1 LRTFGTNSDICTGEI
16 PVLSKNN
23 SEQKAAA
30 RRLSNRGPETAV
42 AEQVITGDLIAA
54 ADAGDDALEQMVRE
68 HARLVYRV
76 AYSVVRDHH
85 DAEDVTQETFVRVLR
100 WRKKLAAV
108 RDVKSWIARIAW
120 RLAVD
125 RIRKK
130 PQLALEEL
138 DHDIAKSGASSV
150 AAEESVLAAEMSA
163 LLGRLIVALPGQLRD
178 VITLSTVQ
186 ELSPSEIGEVLG
198 IPESAVRSRQFRAR
212 EILKDK
218 IASLLE
224 GKRAR

>member
-1 LRTFGTNSDICTGEI
+1 MH
-16 PVLSKNN
+16 VLPKNN
-23 SEQKAAA
+23 SEQKTVS
-30 RRLSNRGPETAV
+30 RRLPTRGPETAV
-42 AEQVITGDLIAA
+42 AEQVITGELIGA
-54 ADAGDDALEQMVRE
+54 ADVRDDALERVVRE
-68 HARLVYRV
+68 HARLAYRV
-76 AYSVVRDHH
+76 AYSVVRNHY

-100 WRKKLAAV
+100 WRKKLDAV

-120 RLAVD
+120 RVAVD

-130 PQLALEEL
+130 PQVASDEPE
-138 DHDIAKSGASSV
+138 HDIAKLEARSV
-150 AAEESVLAAEMSA
+150 AAEQSVLAAEMSA

-186 ELSPSEIGEVLG
+186 ELSPAEIGQVLG

-212 EILKDK
+212 EILKEK

-224 GKRAR
+224 GKHGR

>member
-1 LRTFGTNSDICTGEI
+1 M
-16 PVLSKNN
+16 PVLPKNN
-23 SEQKAAA
+23 SEQKTVS
-30 RRLSNRGPETAV
+30 RRLPTRGPETAV
-42 AEQVITGDLIAA
+42 AEQVITGELIGA
-54 ADAGDDALEQMVRE
+54 ADVRDDALERVVRE
-68 HARLVYRV
+68 HARLAYRV
-76 AYSVVRDHH
+76 AYSVVRNHY

-100 WRKKLAAV
+100 WRKKLDAV

-120 RLAVD
+120 RVAVD

-130 PQLALEEL
+130 PQVASDEPE
-138 DHDIAKSGASSV
+138 HDIAKLEARSV
-150 AAEESVLAAEMSA
+150 AAEQSVLAAEMSA

-186 ELSPSEIGEVLG
+186 ELSPAEIGQVLG

-212 EILKDK
+212 EILKEK

-224 GKRAR
+224 GKHGR